1 MKIGRMAA
9 WMAVIVAGC
18 QAYRAAAAD
27 MKAVLP
33 ENEMSQQTLKAYF
46 EQAAMT
52 AEIDS
57 DGDLKIT
64 ENGFK
69 GFLRVDAERKIV
81 TIFALYGMKAAA
93 PEIQKL
99 QLVNRLNDKIILVRF
114 CMPKPTT
121 LWCDYQLRY
130 EGGLTPYYIINTY
143 RMFSRVTRQA
153 VAQQDTDDV
162 VGSD

>member
-64 ENGFK
+64 EDGFK
-69 GFLRVDAERKIV
+69 GFLLVHAERKIV
-81 TIFALYGMKAAA
+81 TIFALYGMKASA

-114 CMPKPTT
+114 CMPNPTT
-121 LWCDYQLRY
+121 LWCDYQLSY
-130 EGGLTPYYIINTY
+130 EGGLTPYYLINTY